1 MKEAEVFPHLDV
13 HNEPTSTSN
22 DRLSP
27 TRYTLHRSKIAS
39 DVLTEYRKTP
49 IDLTSRSRQPTKPM
63 ERLPQLSYG
72 LLKDQALRK
81 KLSDL
86 GIPSH
91 GPKPLLIKRH
101 TEWINLVNANCD
113 SSRPR
118 TKRELLSEL
127 DVWERSQGRN
137 IMNGLG
143 GNETSVMRKDFDGA
157 AWATHHGNDF
167 QQLIAKAR
175 RKPPAQRE
183 ERGVDG
189 ANVAT
194 DAVQSPHF
202 ATAEAP
208 ATPEITGDTQ
218 AETDSILP
226 SPSNAVNGILNRD
239 VRCLGEMKLR
249 TREPIIDLSGEPEGH
264 LNSRH
269 DLQTSND
276 PAHGR

>member
-1 MKEAEVFPHLDV
+1 MFPHLDV

-22 DRLSP
+22 ERLSP
-27 TRYTLHRSKIAS
+27 ARYAPHKSKIRFNL
-39 DVLTEYRKTP
+39 LTEDRKTP
-49 IDLTSRSRQPTKPM
+49 IDLTSRLRQPSKPM

-113 SSRPR
+113 SSKPR
-118 TKRELLSEL
+118 TKRELLNEL
-127 DVWERSQGRN
+127 DIWERSQGRN
-137 IMNGLG
+137 ILNGLG

-183 ERGVDG
+183 ERIVDG
-189 ANVAT
+189 VNGAT
-194 DAVQSPHF
+194 NAVQSPHF
-202 ATAEAP
+202 TGSEAP
-208 ATPEITGDTQ
+208 ATPKITGDTQ
-218 AETDSILP
+218 TETDSTLL
-226 SPSNAVNGILNRD
+226 SPSNAANGILNSD
-239 VRCLGEMKLR
+239 VRSLEEMKLR
-249 TREPIIDLSGEPEGH
+249 TREPVIDLSGEPKSH

-269 DLQTSND
+269 GLQTSND
-276 PAHGR
+276 PAHGG